1 MLCQSNYIWP
11 KNVIKTEKLCLFDNI
26 SLLWGS
32 YRLNANEVYSQCMFN
47 SVIPLWGLSM
57 KVFAQIC
64 TSCTPNVRCSE
75 AYTPYQSA
83 LRGPVTPWPASFKQI
98 SFHIPSRPSL
108 HFDKQRNIKIYPSP
122 YPSLATSQRG
132 PLKPLSWGS
141 RTILCVFR
149 NQSAMI
155 GPVDFNWSAL
165 QELQG
170 VSEKL

>member
-1 MLCQSNYIWP
+1 MIF
-11 KNVIKTEKLCLFDNI
+11 VTKTEKLCLFDNI
-26 SLLWGS
+26 SLLCGS

-108 HFDKQRNIKIYPSP
+108 HFDIRGISKSIRHFIRHLPLLKGDHWNHSP
-122 YPSLATSQRG
+122 EAAGQFY
-132 PLKPLSWGS
+132 
-141 RTILCVFR
+141 VFFLTAR
-149 NQSAMI
+149 
-155 GPVDFNWSAL
+155 PVDFNR
-165 QELQG
+165 
-170 VSEKL
+170 